1 MTANVVAVK
10 FEIVAAL
17 LENSTKEAVVL
28 CVVRPDVVLVPVT
41 CGRLPAF
48 TVVKVDAVVV
58 DRRHESDCVALA
70 LEKDKVAVSLLLK
83 KASETVSRT
92 GETVKRVPLCAS
104 ADATR

>member
-1 MTANVVAVK
+1 VTANVVAVK

-28 CVVRPDVVLVPVT
+28 CVVSLDAVLVSVT

-48 TVVKVDAVVV
+48 TVVRVDPVVV
-58 DRRHESDCVALA
+58 DRRHDNDCVALA

-83 KASETVSRT
+83 KVSEMVSRT